1 MMDYARRM
9 VGSDTMD
16 EEQLRQIR
24 EQQEV
29 GVPGG
34 WGRGLGAVGRGL
46 GAVGEGGSMIYYARR
61 MVGSDTMDEEQLRQI
76 REQQEVCVP
85 GGWGEG

>member
-1 MMDYARRM
+1 MGAGGSVMDYAR
-9 VGSDTMD
+9 
-16 EEQLRQIR
+16 
-24 EQQEV
+24 
-29 GVPGG
+29 
-34 WGRGLGAVGRGL
+34 W
-46 GAVGEGGSMIYYARR
+46 

>member
-1 MMDYARRM
+1 MMQLIFPGVGAGGSMMDYARRM

-29 GVPGG
+29 HEKTFGFP
-34 WGRGLGAVGRGL
+34 
-46 GAVGEGGSMIYYARR
+46 AR
-61 MVGSDTMDEEQLRQI
+61 SDTNRPAALQSHRKKS
-76 REQQEVCVP
+76 
-85 GGWGEG
+85 